1 MKIGLDFD
9 NTIVSYDSIFFQV
22 AQERGLTPD
31 GLPQSK
37 LAVRDHLRQ
46 IGQEDVWTEMQGYVY
61 GARMLEADA
70 FPGIVQFLHWARR
83 AGIETCIV
91 SHKTKHPFL
100 GHPYDLH
107 AIARQWIVQN
117 LHDEDGPLI
126 PEDRIYFEL
135 TKAEKLARIEA
146 VQVDYFVDDLP
157 EILTADG
164 FPAARTTPI
173 LFDPARENDG
183 ALPLSVAGWDD
194 VLGLIQSRC
203 STPTA

>member
-31 GLPQSK
+31 GLPRSK

-70 FPGIVQFLHWARR
+70 FPGIVQFLHWARQ
-83 AGIETCIV
+83 AGVETCIV

-117 LHDEDGPLI
+117 LHDDAGPLI
-126 PEDRIYFEL
+126 PDERIYFEL

-146 VQVDYFVDDLP
+146 VQVDYFIDDLP
-157 EILTADG
+157 EILTATG
-164 FPAARTTPI
+164 FPASRTTPI

>member
-9 NTIVSYDSIFFQV
+9 NTIVSYDNIFYQV
-22 AQERGLTPD
+22 AQERDLIPAD
-31 GLPQSK
+31 LPRSK

-46 IGQEDVWTEMQGYVY
+46 IGQEDIWTEMQGYVY

-70 FPGIVQFLHWARR
+70 FPGIVEFLHWARQ

-107 AIARQWIVQN
+107 GIARQWILQN
-117 LHDEDGPLI
+117 LHDETGPLI
-126 PEDRIYFEL
+126 PAERIYFEL
-135 TKAEKLARIEA
+135 TKAEKLARIQA

-157 EILTADG
+157 EILTAAA
-164 FPAARTTPI
+164 FPAQTIPV
-173 LFDPARENDG
+173 LFDPAQENVG
-183 ALPLSVAGWDD
+183 AIEVAVAGWDQA
-194 VLGLIQSRC
+194 LRLIQARC
-203 STPTA
+203 STP